1 MALTGSFTHQVHTN
15 ASESVDVII
24 SYPADIP
31 ESHIDYDKRGTTET
45 VTETRPIIDD
55 VLYNEVYIT
64 VKTANIWKAV
74 EREDNPEKLIL
85 TSTYRVYGNEAS
97 RSADINNH
105 ILELD
110 AVVKDWDWNLDTN
123 PYSATYDYLKSLPD
137 NNLED
142 C

>member
-15 ASESVDVII
+15 TSESIDVII

-31 ESHIDYDKRGTTET
+31 ESHVDYDKRGTTET
-45 VTETRPIIDD
+45 VTEIRPIIDD

-97 RSADINNH
+97 RSADVNNH